1 VVTQILKT
9 FVLEVFEG
17 VWCQFKCISTWVIM
31 ATSRLVMQAVDSS
44 EDKTIS
50 TRIKFVQ
57 LPQRESKR
65 KTVGKVLLT
74 LEILLL
80 KMSMRALMGDR
91 NTLLEMI

>member
-1 VVTQILKT
+1 
-9 FVLEVFEG
+9 
-17 VWCQFKCISTWVIM
+17 M
-31 ATSRLVMQAVDSS
+31 ATSKLVMQAADSL

-80 KMSMRALMGDR
+80 KMSMKGLMEDR